1 MHEELY
7 DLKDKL
13 CRELSEYGKKEKI
26 DASTLQVIDTLAH
39 SLKNICK
46 VIECYEAEE
55 NGYSAAQ
62 GGYSNFT
69 MPRVSYAGGN
79 SYGDMSY
86 ARGRNARRDSMG
98 RYSSRNGGYS
108 NGGDFRMEMQE
119 LIQDAP
125 NEFVR
130 QKMMEAMNGM

>member
-1 MHEELY
+1 MHEDLY
-7 DLKDKL
+7 ELKDKL
-13 CRELSEYGKKEKI
+13 CKELSEYGKKEKI

-39 SLKNICK
+39 SLKNVCK
-46 VIECYEAEE
+46 IIDCYESEE
-55 NGYSAAQ
+55 DAQDYSYA
-62 GGYSNFT
+62 T
-69 MPRVSYAGGN
+69 MPRMPRVSYSRG
-79 SYGDMSY
+79 
-86 ARGRNARRDSMG
+86 RGRNAHRDSMG